1 MDDFPV
7 FIIASKLSWTPWIT
21 SVSSQSALLGSHPLR
36 RATLGSLSL
45 SSSSAILASMNPH
58 TSISFFSYFCGSCS
72 QRWLAFVDGA
82 AGRMYLQNPVTGE
95 LIWLPETS
103 DASWNAQSLRRP
115 KFIQMYFWNLKIHLP
130 LKVAISSVPT
140 DPDCVV
146 AVMWNIHSRVN
157 FLSIKELVWNSIP
170 YPPYQLAPHDQFHD
184 ILFHKNHFYISIA
197 SFIFMLDLEA
207 NDDKGEMVLVQLRD
221 GDQVGELIAYCHQLL
236 G

>member
-1 MDDFPV
+1 MISDKYNNNNNKSSLHSRLILCRWLNSSRSRKMMMMRDLSTSQERDWSAMDDFPV

-21 SVSSQSALLGSHPLR
+21 SVSSQFALLGSHPLR

-140 DPDCVV
+140 DPDCVC
-146 AVMWNIHSRVN
+146 
-157 FLSIKELVWNSIP
+157 
-170 YPPYQLAPHDQFHD
+170 
-184 ILFHKNHFYISIA
+184 
-197 SFIFMLDLEA
+197 
-207 NDDKGEMVLVQLRD
+207 G
-221 GDQVGELIAYCHQLL
+221 CHVEHT
-236 G
+236 